1 MEPQKITK
9 CPALPEL
16 CNSWQCE
23 ESAGPE
29 CDHTVETRKSTIS
42 ISDLIGNAGSQVFD
56 FSRAAVSQAAF
67 LY

>member
-1 MEPQKITK
+1 VSSVARLT
-9 CPALPEL
+9 LEL

-29 CDHTVETRKSTIS
+29 CDHTVETRKSTAS
-42 ISDLIGNAGSQVFD
+42 IGDSVGNAGSQVFD